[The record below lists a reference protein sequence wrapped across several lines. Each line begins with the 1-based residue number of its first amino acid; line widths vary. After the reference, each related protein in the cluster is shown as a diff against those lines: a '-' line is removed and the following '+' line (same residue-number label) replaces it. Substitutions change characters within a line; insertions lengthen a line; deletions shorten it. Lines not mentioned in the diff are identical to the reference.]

1 MVLKHITDLE
11 NILVKE
17 LKDENLNKK
26 ALNET
31 WNVLHSLSNQKHDV
45 TKEHLVNYY
54 VSCVRFESLKD

>member
-31 WNVLHSLSNQKHDV
+31 WNVLHSPSTREHEV

-54 VSCVRFESLKD
+54 TTCLRYESLKD

>member
-17 LKDENLNKK
+17 LKITNLNEK
-26 ALNET
+26 ALVEI
-31 WNVLHSLSNQKHDV
+31 WNVLHSSSNQKHDI

>member
-17 LKDENLNKK
+17 LKDENLNEK

-31 WNVLHSLSNQKHDV
+31 WNVLHSSLNQKHDV

>member
-1 MVLKHITDLE
+1 MILKQITDLE

-31 WNVLHSLSNQKHDV
+31 WNVLHSPSNQGHEV

-54 VSCVRFESLKD
+54 VSCIRFESLKD